1 MKIQKYF
8 FLFKHRSKLWWLCH
22 QQIEIRFQHFT
33 QICIFRILF
42 YLGDDI
48 FSIIFR
54 EINTKKYK
62 TINFI
67 YIILISNLWA
77 IIHRPLI
84 YLLIFNLLL
93 TMTTYSSNDQLLQL
107 SYLWDV
113 FYLWHT
119 WNTIHDLYLRFI
131 TQYFLVIFGN
141 VSDQMLHRYIL

>member
-8 FLFKHRSKLWWLCH
+8 FLFKHRAKLWRLSH
-22 QQIEIRFQHFT
+22 QQIEIRFEHLT

-42 YLGDDI
+42 YLGYDI

-67 YIILISNLWA
+67 YVILISDLWA

-84 YLLIFNLLL
+84 DLLIFNLLL

-141 VSDQMLHRYIL
+141 VSD